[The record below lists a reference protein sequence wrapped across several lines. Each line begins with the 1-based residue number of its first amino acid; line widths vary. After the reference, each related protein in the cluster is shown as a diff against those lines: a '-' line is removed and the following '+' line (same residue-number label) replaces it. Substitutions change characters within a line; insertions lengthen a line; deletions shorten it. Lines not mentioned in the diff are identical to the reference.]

1 MFRKL
6 MLATGAVLALSA
18 GGAFAQGGGHAGHH
32 MAAATPDQIAKA
44 VADAG
49 RTTEDKNRDVARKPA
64 EMMAFAGVKPGDKVA
79 ELLPGGGYFTR
90 LLSPLVGPKGK
101 VYAAVQAAE
110 LEKATA
116 SAKGNVT
123 PLAYSGPTFK
133 TPEPVDVVFTA
144 QNYHD
149 LHLKRFNLDVAAANK
164 ALFDTLKPGGT
175 LIVIDHVAATGAPVD
190 VADTL
195 HRIDPAIV
203 KKEVEAAGFVFE
215 AESGAIR
222 NPADDHTKVVFD
234 PAIRGHTDQFVY
246 RFRKPG

>member
-18 GGAFAQGGGHAGHH
+18 GGAMGQPAAHAGHTT
-32 MAAATPDQIAKA
+32 AATPDNIAKA

-49 RTTEDKNRDVARKPA
+49 RTPEDKARDAARKPA
-64 EMMAFAGVKPGDKVA
+64 EMLAFAGVKPGDKVA

-90 LLSPLVGPKGK
+90 VLSPAVGPTGK
-101 VYAAVQAAE
+101 VYAAVQAAA

-116 SAKGNVT
+116 EAKGNVT
-123 PLAYSGPTFK
+123 PLAYTGAAFK
-133 TPEPVDVVFTA
+133 TPETVDLVFTA

-149 LHLKRFNLDVAAANK
+149 LHLKRLNLDVAAANK
-164 ALFDTLKPGGT
+164 ALFDSLKPGGT
-175 LIVIDHVAATGAPVD
+175 LLIIDHVAATGSPVE

-203 KKEVEAAGFVFE
+203 KKEVEAAGFTFVGQ
-215 AESGAIR
+215 SDAIR
-222 NPADDHTKVVFD
+222 NPADDHTKAVFD

-246 RFRKPG
+246 KFKKPG

>member
-1 MFRKL
+1 
-6 MLATGAVLALSA
+6 MLATGAVFALSA
-18 GGAFAQGGGHAGHH
+18 GGAMAQHHGHMGHS
-32 MAAATPDQIAKA
+32 MAATPAQIAKA
-44 VADAG
+44 VADPA
-49 RTTEDKNRDVARKPA
+49 RTAEDKNRDVARKPG

-79 ELLPGGGYFTR
+79 ELFPGGGYFTR
-90 LLSPLVGPKGK
+90 VLSPLVGPKGK
-101 VYAAVQAAE
+101 VYTGVQPAE

-116 SAKGNVT
+116 AAANSNVT
-123 PLAYSGPTFK
+123 PLPYTGADFK

-175 LIVIDHVAATGAPVD
+175 LIVIDHVAATGAPVE

-222 NPADDHTKVVFD
+222 NPADDHAKAVFD

-246 RFRKPG
+246 RFKKPS